1 MGIVIPFPLCPAST
15 AKLDT
20 DDIYRQDTRHVIGLL
35 AEHALSDE
43 FDGVIAMLRP
53 TDPAAAP
60 VIAVGGAYRYR
71 RDKALKAS
79 AFLHMTVAE
88 QGRAAA
94 KRTQSNSTAN
104 AEPHS
109 PAVTNAGVK
118 RQLWNEATTRYR
130 TCENLL
136 RLAFSQQLRA
146 TPETTEIVMG
156 ITQLTIET
164 ICDCLWELLRRP
176 GQTAPRTRL
185 DVLNGIQDFRA
196 ARRQVAAWMPTA
208 GDEEEHYARSVDFLD
223 ADILAAGLAELQRA
237 EDVLRQLV
245 ADTRTD
251 SVAS

>member
-1 MGIVIPFPLCPAST
+1 MGIVIPFPSSSA

-20 DDIYRQDTRHVIGLL
+20 DDIYCQDTRHVIGLL

-79 AFLHMTVAE
+79 AFLHMTVEE

-104 AEPHS
+104 AKPHG
-109 PAVTNAGVK
+109 PAATDAGVK

-164 ICDCLWELLRRP
+164 
-176 GQTAPRTRL
+176 
-185 DVLNGIQDFRA
+185 
-196 ARRQVAAWMPTA
+196 
-208 GDEEEHYARSVDFLD
+208 
-223 ADILAAGLAELQRA
+223 
-237 EDVLRQLV
+237 
-245 ADTRTD
+245 
-251 SVAS
+251 